1 MSYRILIVDDSPGM
15 RAVLRRVI
23 DLSGVPVE
31 SCLTACHGAAAL
43 EIVRNERVDL
53 ILSDINMPEMN
64 GEELLAELKKD
75 MALRGIPV
83 LVISTDATS
92 IRMQRMLKLG
102 AAGYVIKPFQ
112 PETLRSEVERVLG
125 EVHVAN

>member
-1 MSYRILIVDDSPGM
+1 VSYRILIVDDSPGM

-31 SCLTACHGAAAL
+31 TCLSACHGAAAL
-43 EIVRNERVDL
+43 ETLRNERVDL
-53 ILSDINMPEMN
+53 ILTDINMPEMN
-64 GEELLAELKKD
+64 GEQLVAELKKD
-75 MALRGIPV
+75 PALSGIPV

-92 IRMQRMLKLG
+92 NRMQRMLELG

-112 PETLRSEVERVLG
+112 PETLRCEVERVLG
-125 EVHVAN
+125 EVHVTG

>member
-1 MSYRILIVDDSPGM
+1 M

-31 SCLTACHGAAAL
+31 TCLSACHGKAAL
-43 EIVRNERVDL
+43 ETLRTERVDL
-53 ILSDINMPEMN
+53 ILTDINMPEMN
-64 GEELLAELKKD
+64 GEELVAELKKD
-75 MALRGIPV
+75 PALSGIPI

-92 IRMQRMLKLG
+92 HRMERMLELG

-112 PETLRSEVERVLG
+112 PETLRCEVERVLG
-125 EVHVAN
+125 EVHAIG

>member
-23 DLSGVPVE
+23 DLSGLPVE
-31 SCLTACHGAAAL
+31 TCLSACHGGAAL
-43 EIVRNERVDL
+43 AMLRSERIDL
-53 ILSDINMPEMN
+53 ILTDINMPEMN
-64 GEELLAELKKD
+64 GEELVAELKKD
-75 MALRGIPV
+75 PALREIPV

-92 IRMQRMLKLG
+92 NRMQRMLELG

-125 EVHVAN
+125 EVNVTG

>member
-23 DLSGVPVE
+23 DLSGLPVA
-31 SCLTACHGAAAL
+31 SCLTACHGLSAL
-43 EIVRNERVDL
+43 AVLRNEPIDL
-53 ILSDINMPEMN
+53 ILTDINMPEMN
-64 GEELLAELKKD
+64 GEDFVAELKKD
-75 MALRGIPV
+75 SALSEIPV

-92 IRMQRMLKLG
+92 NRMQRMLELG

-125 EVHVAN
+125 GVHANG

>member
-23 DLSGVPVE
+23 DLAGVPVLE
-31 SCLTACHGAAAL
+31 CLTACHGLAAL
-43 EIVRNERVDL
+43 AVLRSQPVDL
-53 ILSDINMPEMN
+53 ILTDINMPEMN
-64 GEELLAELKKD
+64 GEEFVDELKKD
-75 MALRGIPV
+75 PSLREIPV

-92 IRMQRMLKLG
+92 NRMQRMLELG

-125 EVHVAN
+125 EVHVTG

>member
-1 MSYRILIVDDSPGM
+1 VSYRILIVDDSPGM

-23 DLSGVPVE
+23 DLSGVPVAA
-31 SCLTACHGAAAL
+31 CLTACHGLAAL
-43 EIVRNERVDL
+43 ALLRNEPVDL
-53 ILSDINMPEMN
+53 VLTDINMPEMN
-64 GEELLAELKKD
+64 GEELVAELKKD
-75 MALRGIPV
+75 PALSEIPV

-92 IRMQRMLKLG
+92 NRMQRMLELG

-125 EVHVAN
+125 GVHAAG

>member
-15 RAVLRRVI
+15 RAVLQRVI
-23 DLSGVPVE
+23 DLSGIPVD
-31 SCLTACHGAAAL
+31 SCLTACHGRAAL
-43 EIVRNERVDL
+43 AVLRSEPVDL
-53 ILSDINMPEMN
+53 ILTDINMPEMT

-75 MALRGIPV
+75 PALSEIPV

-92 IRMQRMLKLG
+92 NRMQRMLELG

-112 PETLRSEVERVLG
+112 PETLRAEVERVLG
-125 EVHVAN
+125 GVHVNG

>member
-23 DLSGVPVE
+23 DLSGLPVAA
-31 SCLTACHGAAAL
+31 CLTACHGRAAL
-43 EIVRNERVDL
+43 AVLRNEPVDL
-53 ILSDINMPEMN
+53 ILTDINMPEMT
-64 GEELLAELKKD
+64 GEELVAELKKD
-75 MALRGIPV
+75 TALSEIPV

-92 IRMQRMLKLG
+92 NRMQRMLELG

-125 EVHVAN
+125 GVHVNG

>member
-1 MSYRILIVDDSPGM
+1 M

-23 DLSGVPVE
+23 DLAGVPVE
-31 SCLTACHGAAAL
+31 TCQTACNGRAAL
-43 EIVRNERVDL
+43 ETLRRERVDL

-75 MALRGIPV
+75 EVLREIPV

-125 EVHVAN
+125 EVHVSN

>member
-23 DLSGVPVE
+23 DLAGVPVE
-31 SCLTACHGAAAL
+31 TCQTACNGRAAL
-43 EIVRNERVDL
+43 ETLRRERVDL

-75 MALRGIPV
+75 EALREIPV

-125 EVHVAN
+125 EVHVSN